1 MEDIKVEK
9 DILNILLESEEVLF
23 AAQQSRIK
31 RGGSFT
37 TPAKI
42 YITNY
47 RVIFRDP
54 SMLGLKKFVN
64 DYHFKDISNVRM
76 KKGVLSTEIY
86 LNSRFESDEVI
97 ISGLSHSDSEKV
109 VKLIRD
115 GIYGNLKQSDTP
127 VYDSDLEYQQR
138 EDEFGDLSLESS
150 FKNDSIKTTQTET
163 TTEEIISNIERLNE
177 LRKSNAITLEEFNIL
192 KKRIIE
198 ENSNDYVDKDI
209 GEDLSPDPPKYC
221 KDCGNILDYI
231 KEGDYKGDYVKFYKC
246 NFCNKT
252 YAKKIE

>member
-1 MEDIKVEK
+1 MEDFKVEK
-9 DILNILLESEEVLF
+9 DILNILLEDEEVIY
-23 AAQQSRIK
+23 AAQQSRVK
-31 RGGSFT
+31 GGGSFT
-37 TPAKI
+37 TPDKV

-76 KKGVLSTEIY
+76 KKGILSTEIY

-97 ISGLSHSDSEKV
+97 ISGLSHSDAETI

-115 GIYGNLKQSDTP
+115 GIYGNLSEKDKYES
-127 VYDSDLEYQQR
+127 EYQ
-138 EDEFGDLSLESS
+138 EDTGDFLDKENEFSYTG
-150 FKNDSIKTTQTET
+150 NSIMTNEKISTS
-163 TTEEIISNIERLNE
+163 EEILSNLERLNE
-177 LRKSNAITLEEFNIL
+177 LRKSNVITLEEFNII

-198 ENSNDYVDKDI
+198 ENSSNLTNEEKKEDTPLEKPRYCKECGNTLDYV
-209 GEDLSPDPPKYC
+209 
-221 KDCGNILDYI
+221 
-231 KEGDYKGDYVKFYKC
+231 KEGEYKGDYVKFYKC
-246 NFCNKT
+246 SFCNKT